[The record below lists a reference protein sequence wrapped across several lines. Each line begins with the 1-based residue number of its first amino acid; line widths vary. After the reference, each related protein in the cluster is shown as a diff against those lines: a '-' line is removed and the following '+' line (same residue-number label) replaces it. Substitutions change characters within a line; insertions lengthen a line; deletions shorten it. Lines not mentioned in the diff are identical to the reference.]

1 LFISQPRIHHRDD
14 VLQILPTVLR
24 VSEQLHFFLQNVLMN
39 RTGSGNLPPIPGAS
53 GTFPPIPG
61 ARNRD
66 EEMEMNPFKLP
77 ADDQIFRMREEEK
90 RKKLEEKKN
99 NQQLKIWEKKKDVTT
114 SNAARMEELV
124 GETHVKGF
132 TDLMRSSGRNNT
144 TGGTQQLQQTNP
156 GTSLSTR
163 RQEKENMSEF
173 IAKKREM
180 FLVQMSLDTK
190 REEIRKLEEKAQMK
204 EEALQRSEQML
215 EEDAMRFDA
224 FLKENDKKAHDA
236 IKRAE
241 EETKKKQ
248 EKTQEIKRLT
258 QQIQALTSEMSKH
271 KEALE
276 DCLRYKTFLDMLTPP
291 EWFEQHKRL
300 IQQRK
305 YDLKHNNWEK
315 KYLQWEAMKK
325 RLVDQHKKEL
335 LSENAKK
342 ENSKNK
348 KNKKVIQQQHD
359 EGGEGGDGANVTS
372 GGGGD
377 SPRLNIPPPP
387 RLEDEP
393 EVEIEDEE
401 APMYFTHPQ
410 QLMDIFAALEE
421 QNLFLIQNSQET
433 EHTLEEL
440 NLASKETA
448 KMMQSQTDALK
459 QQIQELKNEIFV
471 EEKRAK
477 DLLIKKNAAAA
488 GVSTN
493 AGGGGNNNTLASTQ
507 VAAAALASHNQSQY
521 EKEKLLSD
529 LHVKVRYVYEQCGF
543 DASSKPS
550 TLFMLSQLESRLEL
564 LLSDIDKMPQDYVIK
579 AEKEKEKKRRERKRE
594 EQQSMQEKLQEER
607 NKRAIERSLQAP
619 KKRTG
624 RQVMFRSK
632 PIRKERVNHG
642 DENNSGDNNDEMR
655 FLT

>member
-1 LFISQPRIHHRDD
+1 MY
-14 VLQILPTVLR
+14 
-24 VSEQLHFFLQNVLMN
+24 SESK
-39 RTGSGNLPPIPGAS
+39 GS
-53 GTFPPIPG
+53 TFPPISG
-61 ARNRD
+61 AKDNSD
-66 EEMEMNPFKLP
+66 DLESNPFRLP

-90 RKKLEEKKN
+90 KKRSEEKQKN
-99 NQQLKIWEKKKDVTT
+99 QNLKVWERRKDGTV
-114 SNAARMEELV
+114 SNTVRMKELLGEES
-124 GETHVKGF
+124 VKGLG
-132 TDLMRSSGRNNT
+132 DLAKSDAKQK
-144 TGGTQQLQQTNP
+144 GTAA
-156 GTSLSTR
+156 R
-163 RQEKENMSEF
+163 RQEKENMAEF

-276 DCLRYKTFLDMLTPP
+276 DCLRYKAFLDMLTPP
-291 EWFEQHKRL
+291 EWFEQHKRAQEEEREQL
-300 IQQRK
+300 RRERF
-305 YDLKHNNWEK
+305 EK
-315 KYLQWEAMKK
+315 KLKAWEANK
-325 RLVDQHKKEL
+325 RRIIEQHRKEV
-335 LSENAKK
+335 EAAKK
-342 ENSKNK
+342 ETKGSKNK
-348 KNKKVIQQQHD
+348 KRAQAEESHD
-359 EGGEGGDGANVTS
+359 DKES
-372 GGGGD
+372 D

-393 EVEIEDEE
+393 MPEWEE
-401 APMYFTHPQ
+401 REMPMYFKQPQ

-440 NLASKETA
+440 RLAFKET
-448 KMMQSQTDALK
+448 KGTMNRQTDAL
-459 QQIQELKNEIFV
+459 QSQINELQNEIQM
-471 EEKRAK
+471 EERRAK
-477 DLLIKKNAAAA
+477 DLLAKRIAAADGMEKAASKAQNIA
-488 GVSTN
+488 GNGSSSS
-493 AGGGGNNNTLASTQ
+493 APHTQ
-507 VAAAALASHNQSQY
+507 Q

-529 LHVKVRYVYEQCGF
+529 LHAKVRYVYEHCGF

-550 TLFMLSQLESRLEL
+550 TLFMLSQLESRLEVL
-564 LLSDIDKMPQDYVIK
+564 LAEVEKMPTEYVVK
-579 AEKEKEKKRRERKRE
+579 AEKDKEKKRRERKRE
-594 EQQSMQEKLQEER
+594 EQQALQEKLQEER
-607 NKRAIERSLQAP
+607 NKRSIERSLQAP

-632 PIRKERVNHG
+632 PVRKEKKNQG
-642 DENNSGDNNDEMR
+642 EDNTNDDNDELR
-655 FLT
+655 FLS

>member
-1 LFISQPRIHHRDD
+1 
-14 VLQILPTVLR
+14 
-24 VSEQLHFFLQNVLMN
+24 MN
-39 RTGSGNLPPIPGAS
+39 RTGNGNALPPIPGAS
-53 GTFPPIPG
+53 NTFPPIPG

-66 EEMEMNPFKLP
+66 EEIENPFKLP

-90 RKKLEEKKN
+90 RKKFEEKKN
-99 NQQLKIWEKKKDVTT
+99 NQQLKIWEKKKDATT
-114 SNAARMEELV
+114 SNAARMEDLV
-124 GETHVKGF
+124 GETHIKGF
-132 TDLMRSSGRNNT
+132 ADLTRSGRNNT
-144 TGGTQQLQQTNP
+144 TGGPQQQQQTNA

-300 IQQRK
+300 VQQQK
-305 YDLKHNNWEK
+305 YDLKYKNWEK
-315 KYLQWEAMKK
+315 KYLQWEANKK
-325 RLVDQHKKEL
+325 RLVDQHKKDL
-335 LSENAKK
+335 VNENAKK
-342 ENSKNK
+342 ESSKSK
-348 KNKKVIQQQHD
+348 KNKKLTQQQHEED
-359 EGGEGGDGANVTS
+359 GGGEG

-377 SPRLNIPPPP
+377 SPRLNIPPAP

-448 KMMQSQTDALK
+448 KVMQSQTDALK

-488 GVSTN
+488 GVSTST
-493 AGGGGNNNTLASTQ
+493 GNNGSSTLASTQ

-607 NKRAIERSLQAP
+607 NKRSIERSLQAP

-642 DENNSGDNNDEMR
+642 DDNNNGDNNDEMR

>member
-1 LFISQPRIHHRDD
+1 
-14 VLQILPTVLR
+14 
-24 VSEQLHFFLQNVLMN
+24 MN
-39 RTGSGNLPPIPGAS
+39 RSDGSVG
-53 GTFPPIPG
+53 FPPIPG
-61 ARNRD
+61 ARGRD
-66 EEMEMNPFKLP
+66 DDSVDNNPFKLP

-90 RKKLEEKKN
+90 RQKLEEKKQ
-99 NQQLKIWEKKKDVTT
+99 NQHKKIWEKKKDTT
-114 SNAARMEELV
+114 MSNTARMEELV
-124 GETHVKGF
+124 GETYVKGF
-132 TDLMRSSGRNNT
+132 HDLNKTAPVNRHKTGTGASGG
-144 TGGTQQLQQTNP
+144 GGT
-156 GTSLSTR
+156 GTISTR

-276 DCLRYKTFLDMLTPP
+276 DCLRYKIFLDMLTPP
-291 EWFEQHKRL
+291 EWFEQHRRL
-300 IQQRK
+300 MSEK
-305 YDLKHNNWEK
+305 KFALKKQNWEMK
-315 KYLQWEAMKK
+315 LQVWEGMKK
-325 RLVDQHKKEL
+325 RLVEAQKKEMMN
-335 LSENAKK
+335 ENLKK
-342 ENSKNK
+342 ENQKNKNK
-348 KNKKVIQQQHD
+348 KRPTQQQQQTHGHQED
-359 EGGEGGDGANVTS
+359 HEENGVGGGA
-372 GGGGD
+372 GGGD
-377 SPRLNIPPPP
+377 SPRFNIPPPP

-393 EVEIEDEE
+393 EVEMEDEE
-401 APMYFTHPQ
+401 VPMYFTHPQ

-440 NLASKETA
+440 RLAYKETA
-448 KMMQSQTDALK
+448 KSMNSQTDALQ
-459 QQIQELKNEIFV
+459 QQIQELKNEIFI

-488 GVSTN
+488 ATSAT
-493 AGGGGNNNTLASTQ
+493 GGDGDGMGATGGSSS
-507 VAAAALASHNQSQY
+507 SHNQSQSQY

-564 LLSDIDKMPQDYVIK
+564 LLSEIDKMPQDYVIK
-579 AEKEKEKKRRERKRE
+579 SEKDKEKKRRERKRE

-642 DENNSGDNNDEMR
+642 DDNNNGDNNDEIR
-655 FLT
+655 FLS

>member
-1 LFISQPRIHHRDD
+1 MYSK
-14 VLQILPTVLR
+14 
-24 VSEQLHFFLQNVLMN
+24 SN
-39 RTGSGNLPPIPGAS
+39 SGG
-53 GTFPPIPG
+53 FPPIPG
-61 ARNRD
+61 AKERSD
-66 EEMEMNPFKLP
+66 DADVNPFRLP

-90 RKKLEEKKN
+90 HKKAEEKQR
-99 NQQLKIWEKKKDVTT
+99 NQHLKVWEKRSEKTV
-114 SNAARMEELV
+114 SNTVRMKELL
-124 GETHVKGF
+124 GDESVKGLR
-132 TDLMRSSGRNNT
+132 DLSKSDAKQKSGAAA
-144 TGGTQQLQQTNP
+144 
-156 GTSLSTR
+156 R
-163 RQEKENMSEF
+163 RQEKENMAEF

-276 DCLRYKTFLDMLTPP
+276 DCLRYKAFLDMLTPP
-291 EWFEQHKRL
+291 EWFEQHKRAEENEREQL
-300 IQQRK
+300 RQSRF
-305 YDLKHNNWEK
+305 EK
-315 KYLQWEAMKK
+315 KLKAWEANK
-325 RLVDQHKKEL
+325 RRIIEQHRKEV
-335 LSENAKK
+335 EAAKK
-342 ENSKNK
+342 EAKGSKNK
-348 KNKKVIQQQHD
+348 KRQHAEETHD
-359 EGGEGGDGANVTS
+359 ENES
-372 GGGGD
+372 D

-387 RLEDEP
+387 RLADEP
-393 EVEIEDEE
+393 MPEWEEREV
-401 APMYFTHPQ
+401 PMYFKQPQ

-440 NLASKETA
+440 RLAFRETKGTMSSQTEA
-448 KMMQSQTDALK
+448 LQSQID
-459 QQIQELKNEIFV
+459 ELQNEIQM
-471 EEKRAK
+471 EERRAK
-477 DLLIKKNAAAA
+477 DLLTKRITAADGMEKAAASSGKHAA
-488 GVSTN
+488 GN
-493 AGGGGNNNTLASTQ
+493 GNTSGAPHTQ
-507 VAAAALASHNQSQY
+507 Q

-529 LHVKVRYVYEQCGF
+529 LHAKVRYVYEHCGF

-550 TLFMLSQLESRLEL
+550 TLFMLSQLESKLEVL
-564 LLSDIDKMPQDYVIK
+564 LAEVEQMPTEYVVK
-579 AEKEKEKKRRERKRE
+579 AEKDKEKKRRERKRE
-594 EQQSMQEKLQEER
+594 EQQALQEKLQEER
-607 NKRAIERSLQAP
+607 NKRSIERSLQAP

-632 PIRKERVNHG
+632 PIRKEKKSQG
-642 DENNSGDNNDEMR
+642 EDNSNDDNDELR
-655 FLT
+655 FLS